1 CQHASTSR
9 AGPVGSSSCAR
20 PSRFVLTH
28 GVWANIWN
36 GGLQKSDE
44 VFLAERE
51 AETWRKITW
60 AETRAL
66 VYAIAT
72 SLLERGVSTERPVA
86 ILSDNSIEHALLAL
100 AAMYIGVPVAP
111 ISPAYSLMS
120 RDFGKLTGIV

>member
-1 CQHASTSR
+1 E
-9 AGPVGSSSCAR
+9 
-20 PSRFVLTH
+20 
-28 GVWANIWN
+28 I
-36 GGLQKSDE
+36 
-44 VFLAERE
+44 
-51 AETWRKITW
+51 WRKITW

-100 AAMYIGVPVAP
+100 AAMHIGVPVAP

-120 RDFGKLTGIV
+120 RDFVKLKAIVYLIQPRLVFADDAVRYARSLAAIGDGHLEVVGAHNIGAAT